1 MVYRRR
7 ARRGCEAIVVHRRR
21 ARRGCEAIVG
31 TGMAPTQPT
40 LMEPRGLRRDGG
52 HEQGTTKATSPPHD
66 GHDVRPA
73 QFTATGMAPMTTA
86 LMEPR
91 CFANTEV
98 TKGVNDEGHSN
109 APRWLRQHKV
119 HQRWNHEERLHR
131 HHDVHDVKQVWLKL
145 KSTVTRM
152 TSDQI

>member
-40 LMEPRGLRRDGG
+40 LMEPRWLRRDGG

-66 GHDVRPA
+66 GHDVRPGSIHGDRHG
-73 QFTATGMAPMTTA
+73 TDDNRTDGTT
-86 LMEPR
+86 M
-91 CFANTEV
+91 
-98 TKGVNDEGHSN
+98 
-109 APRWLRQHKV
+109 LRQHGG
-119 HQRWNHEERLHR
+119 HEG
-131 HHDVHDVKQVWLKL
+131 V
-145 KSTVTRM
+145 
-152 TSDQI
+152 